1 MCYFNGSL
9 SKGPFKAKEDIEC
22 WKVIDLYEGKLYSSV
37 MPTGPYAIGD
47 VIKCAKRL
55 SRFNWLNAYLLN
67 FKDFFNGEVVH
78 AYKTKLWLARWGSL
92 VLIKCI
98 IPKGTYYWYS
108 TTEIVATEM
117 KIISLDPYQ

>member
-1 MCYFNGSL
+1 MCYYNGSL

-22 WKVIDLYEGKLYSSV
+22 WKVMESCDGKLYSAL
-37 MPTGPYAIGD
+37 MPTGPYTIGD
-47 VIKCAKRL
+47 TIKCAKRL
-55 SRFNWLNAYLLN
+55 SKFNWLNAYLLN

-78 AYKTKLWLARWGSL
+78 AYKTKPCYPLGWPFR
-92 VLIKCI
+92 LIVKCV

-117 KIISLDPYQ
+117 KIIAIDLH